1 MSRTRPTPG
10 GADQGG
16 GAAVRDLVG
25 GNAIISD
32 RKRNPACSGLIEV
45 GQFAEEGT
53 VIVADPDPDGLT
65 AAMKTAGVFYPE
77 LDSDADVLDGGRVGQ
92 TADKLSANAFL
103 FVRAMAS
110 LPTFDAARPDV
121 SEKAKAEL
129 FSNFVAV
136 VQGNAEAKVKLEK
149 GVETYEAGVRE
160 AEKLAATVT
169 DIMSGVSYVDLMTSP
184 RFDLTTLAGKM
195 DARPGTKVT
204 VQKKAVGPIAAKCGG
219 IQYSLAVVKAFQ
231 AEINLQGL
239 LPTGFTSS
247 PESGIISNT
256 SFLLHVSQGVWESQ
270 VLPRVDGEVRRLI
283 KRQSLLTHGVVRN
296 QEVTNPSQLYLS

>member
-1 MSRTRPTPG
+1 
-10 GADQGG
+10 
-16 GAAVRDLVG
+16 
-25 GNAIISD
+25 
-32 RKRNPACSGLIEV
+32 
-45 GQFAEEGT
+45 
-53 VIVADPDPDGLT
+53 
-65 AAMKTAGVFYPE
+65 MKTAGVFYPG
-77 LDSDADVLDGGRVGQ
+77 STATPTFWMGSRGSDGGRTVGKRVPVRPGDGL
-92 TADKLSANAFL
+92 APDLRRGSARRL
-103 FVRAMAS
+103 R
-110 LPTFDAARPDV
+110 
-121 SEKAKAEL
+121 EGQGG
-129 FSNFVAV
+129 V
-136 VQGNAEAKVKLEK
+136 VQQLRRGRPGNAEAKVKLEK

-270 VLPRVDGEVRRLI
+270 VLPA
-283 KRQSLLTHGVVRN
+283 LTAKFGG
-296 QEVTNPSQLYLS
+296 